1 MPLGQKFV
9 LGNMVFTMSYL
20 DYDALEHAPLQK
32 DPYEFLIVENFVKP
46 DVFASIMADFPAVP
60 GAGSHPPSEL
70 KIEGRFKAMLDE
82 LQKEPFR
89 RAIEKKFDI
98 DLTGRP
104 TMYTVRG
111 FLRGTDGS
119 IHTDSE
125 TKIITV
131 LLYLNDAW
139 VSEGGKLRILRSG
152 TDLEDFVAEVPPSNG
167 TLLVFK
173 RSDHSWHGHKPY
185 EGQRRVVQMN
195 WVTEQA
201 VVDREQR
208 RHSVSTRFKKIKNFL
223 FGRAA

>member
-1 MPLGQKFV
+1 
-9 LGNMVFTMSYL
+9 MSYL
-20 DYDALEHAPLQK
+20 DYDALERTALQK

-46 DVFASIMADFPAVP
+46 ESFATIMADFPTVP

>member
-1 MPLGQKFV
+1 
-9 LGNMVFTMSYL
+9 MSYL

-139 VSEGGKLRILRSG
+139 VSEGGKLRILRNG

>member
-1 MPLGQKFV
+1 M
-9 LGNMVFTMSYL
+9 
-20 DYDALEHAPLQK
+20 
-32 DPYEFLIVENFVKP
+32 
-46 DVFASIMADFPAVP
+46 
-60 GAGSHPPSEL
+60 
-70 KIEGRFKAMLDE
+70 
-82 LQKEPFR
+82 
-89 RAIEKKFDI
+89 
-98 DLTGRP
+98 
-104 TMYTVRG
+104 RG

-139 VSEGGKLRILRSG
+139 VSEGGKLRILRNG
-152 TDLEDFVAEVPPSNG
+152 TDLENFAAEVPPSNG

-185 EGQRRVVQMN
+185 KGQRRVVQMN

-208 RHSVSTRFKKIKNFL
+208 RHSVSRLFKKIKNFL